1 MSSLAMRWNRHQIN
15 YPTTPNECS
24 LCNFPHK
31 HKKAFNKGH
40 PKRTNQNSH
49 KFQEHSNSQIKKNTH
64 TLFSENLEQC
74 KYHPH
79 FWARPAAVN
88 PSINGRWLLVQIL
101 LHGTL
106 CSFFLSFTF
115 LVAFFG
121 LFYVSL
127 WFLCFVTLNTFN
139 EEIEFAIVKG
149 FTKTG
154 FFVFNSENELKQVIL
169 SILWRFITGSRKI
182 NFPGAP
188 QGSHGER

>member
-1 MSSLAMRWNRHQIN
+1 MLFVQFPTQTQKKHSIKGTRNEPTKIHTNFKCTQIRKLKKKH
-15 YPTTPNECS
+15 TH
-24 LCNFPHK
+24 NF
-31 HKKAFNKGH
+31 
-40 PKRTNQNSH
+40 
-49 KFQEHSNSQIKKNTH
+49 
-64 TLFSENLEQC
+64 FSENLEQC

-79 FWARPAAVN
+79 FWVRPAAVN